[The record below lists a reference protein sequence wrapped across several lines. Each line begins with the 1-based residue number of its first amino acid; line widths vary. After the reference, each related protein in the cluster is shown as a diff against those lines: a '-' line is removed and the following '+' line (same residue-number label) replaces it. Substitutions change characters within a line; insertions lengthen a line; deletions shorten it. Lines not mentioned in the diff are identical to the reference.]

1 MMLQIPQSLI
11 RLTRMPLPVLPLCQ
25 LPPFSQEQLLL
36 DSAVQHSSFFGPV
49 LLEMRYLGAEP

>member
-11 RLTRMPLPVLPLCQ
+11 RSTRMPLPVLPLCQ

-49 LLEMRYLGAEP
+49 LLE